1 MKENTLEKQKKQKNV
16 KKTKKVKKDSLF
28 SQVRQELKKVKW
40 PSIKDVLKYSIAT
53 IVMCLLLAGFF
64 SILNLIL
71 SYIKG
76 MFI

>member
-1 MKENTLEKQKKQKNV
+1 MKEDTLEKQKKQKNV

-40 PSIKDVLKYSIAT
+40 PQFKDVVKYSVAT
-53 IVMCLLLAGFF
+53 IVFCLILAGFF

-71 SYIKG
+71 SFIKG
-76 MFI
+76 AFI